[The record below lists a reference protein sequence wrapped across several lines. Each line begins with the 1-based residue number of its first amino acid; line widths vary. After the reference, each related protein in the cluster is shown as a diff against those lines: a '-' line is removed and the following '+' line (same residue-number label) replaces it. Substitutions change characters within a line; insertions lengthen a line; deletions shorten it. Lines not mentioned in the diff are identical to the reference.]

1 MIKAVGICQFEVRS
15 SPKFVGVLS
24 GSAELEGFSVELG
37 MADASWSSKSWS
49 ESSSAKTWYG
59 REKG

>member
-24 GSAELEGFSVELG
+24 GSAELEGFRVELG
-37 MADASWSSKSWS
+37 MASWSSKSWS
-49 ESSSAKTWYG
+49 EFSSAKTWYG
-59 REKG
+59 RGKG